1 MCIQQ
6 RIEIISVYKAQN
18 NFHLGLLLKCLLM
31 FENVQMLV
39 IIQITCL
46 LCIPDVVTLVKY
58 DVPLL
63 TTGSLILYNFKDVK
77 NDTKIDASLLDLSR
91 AEAQIKYSLAEF
103 GRLKPNLSA

>member
-1 MCIQQ
+1 
-6 RIEIISVYKAQN
+6 
-18 NFHLGLLLKCLLM
+18 M

-63 TTGSLILYNFKDVK
+63 ITGSSILYNIRDVK
-77 NDTKIDASLLDLSR
+77 NDTKIDVSLFDLSR
-91 AEAQIKYSLAEF
+91 AEAQIKQSLAEF

>member
-6 RIEIISVYKAQN
+6 LIEIISIYKAQK
-18 NFHLGLLLKCLLM
+18 NFHLGLLLKCLLVL
-31 FENVQMLV
+31 ENVQMLV

-63 TTGSLILYNFKDVK
+63 ITGLSILYNFRDVK
-77 NDTKIDASLLDLSR
+77 NDPKMDVSLFDLSR
-91 AEAQIKYSLAEF
+91 GEAQFK
-103 GRLKPNLSA
+103 